1 MLKIRK
7 TNKKVDQTLSKLGSQ
22 VALVDEKDE
31 TEARIVAAIR
41 QRYSLSEEL
50 ALNRKKNMGTVD
62 PAEWQAFV
70 DYVEECIEAAKD

>member
-31 TEARIVAAIR
+31 TEARIVTAIR

-70 DYVEECIEAAKD
+70 DYVEECIGAAKD